1 MAGRAS
7 RATISARGGTTGR
20 AAGCPTKFGFAGGRN
35 GPPLPCPSEG
45 CGAAAPG
52 IGLGAVGRGGVGI
65 VGTAAPGRGAP
76 GVVIMVGGAGCA
88 GGAGWL
94 GGAALILGAG
104 LGASLTG
111 DGIGWRGPER
121 IWPGRGGGG
130 AEREGITGP
139 RLTGALGAPGCP
151 VASGGRNGNAGRTG
165 VGGASEVSAGA
176 AAAGRAGSGV
186 TGAGAV
192 FATGGAGSATRASG
206 WRTGS
211 SRGAGA
217 SSFSSARPPA
227 ATLRRRFSTTSS
239 SSELECVFLSVTP
252 NSGNNSRMTFG
263 LTSSSRA
270 SSLMRILL
278 IRITPKRTA
287 GTPGIE
293 RKPSLEPTP
302 RAEFYFGNSD
312 DSALSIVTDSFSGSL
327 ATSAGSSGATSAAA
341 SATGSAAAS
350 GAAGASNDP
359 SNCP

>member
-35 GPPLPCPSEG
+35 GPLLCPSC

-52 IGLGAVGRGGVGI
+52 IGRGAVGRGGVGI

-88 GGAGWL
+88 GGGAG
-94 GGAALILGAG
+94 GGALNPGAG

-121 IWPGRGGGG
+121 IWPGRGAGG
-130 AEREGITGP
+130 AERDGITGP
-139 RLTGALGAPGCP
+139 RFTGALGGAPGWP

-165 VGGASEVSAGA
+165 AGA
-176 AAAGRAGSGV
+176 ASGVSTGAAATGRAGSGA
-186 TGAGAV
+186 TGVGAV
-192 FATGGAGSATRASG
+192 FDTGAAGSATRASG

-211 SRGAGA
+211 SRGAG
-217 SSFSSARPPA
+217 SCSDSSARPPP
-227 ATLRRRFSTTSS
+227 ATRRRRFSTTSS

-278 IRITPKRTA
+278 IRKTPKRTTS
-287 GTPGIE
+287 TPGIE
-293 RKPSLEPTP
+293 RKPSLEPNP
-302 RAEFYFGNSD
+302 RAEFYFGSSD
-312 DSALSIVTDSFSGSL
+312 DSALSIVTDSFCGSL
-327 ATSAGSSGATSAAA
+327 TASAGSAGAD
-341 SATGSAAAS
+341 SAAAS
-350 GAAGASNDP
+350 GAAGSSTDS